1 MIHRR
6 DEFRGAQATI
16 DKVHQLA
23 KDGKINLFTQYQM
36 ASVKGDKN
44 LESIDIKHDNNEIK
58 NLKTDYV
65 LGFFGLIMQLG
76 PIANWGLNIDKKTIE
91 VDTEKFE
98 TNQKGIY
105 AVGDICNY
113 PGKLKLILSGFHE
126 GALAARACF
135 KLARPNEKYRFEF
148 TTSSKTIKERLG
160 VKKVIE
166 LYSANTPNG
175 KKISIML
182 EEIGY
187 EYKVINIDL
196 NKGDQFKPE
205 FKKISPFSKIP
216 VIIDQDNN
224 KNIFESGAILMYL
237 AEQSGKFYDTKDRLE
252 INQWLMAQMGYVG
265 PMLGQHHQ
273 FHHYNPGK
281 SQFGEERYFKISKR
295 IYEELDERLSK
306 SRFLAGE
313 NYTIADI
320 GTFPWIA
327 RHEWHDIGLKN
338 YKNLTRWYVEISERE
353 AVKKGFKFMNK
364 DEVPP
369 KP

>member
-1 MIHRR
+1 
-6 DEFRGAQATI
+6 
-16 DKVHQLA
+16 
-23 KDGKINLFTQYQM
+23 
-36 ASVKGDKN
+36 
-44 LESIDIKHDNNEIK
+44 
-58 NLKTDYV
+58 
-65 LGFFGLIMQLG
+65 
-76 PIANWGLNIDKKTIE
+76 
-91 VDTEKFE
+91 
-98 TNQKGIY
+98 
-105 AVGDICNY
+105 
-113 PGKLKLILSGFHE
+113 
-126 GALAARACF
+126 
-135 KLARPNEKYRFEF
+135 
-148 TTSSKTIKERLG
+148 
-160 VKKVIE
+160 
-166 LYSANTPNG
+166 
-175 KKISIML
+175 ML

-187 EYKVINIDL
+187 EYKVVNIDL

-216 VIIDQDNN
+216 VIIDQGNN

-306 SRFLAGE
+306 TRFLAGE

-338 YKNLTRWYVEISERE
+338 FKNLTRWYVEISERE

>member
-1 MIHRR
+1 
-6 DEFRGAQATI
+6 
-16 DKVHQLA
+16 
-23 KDGKINLFTQYQM
+23 
-36 ASVKGDKN
+36 
-44 LESIDIKHDNNEIK
+44 
-58 NLKTDYV
+58 
-65 LGFFGLIMQLG
+65 
-76 PIANWGLNIDKKTIE
+76 
-91 VDTEKFE
+91 
-98 TNQKGIY
+98 
-105 AVGDICNY
+105 
-113 PGKLKLILSGFHE
+113 
-126 GALAARACF
+126 
-135 KLARPNEKYRFEF
+135 
-148 TTSSKTIKERLG
+148 
-160 VKKVIE
+160 VIE

-216 VIIDQDNN
+216 VIVDQDNN

-295 IYEELDERLSK
+295 IYEELDARLSK

-338 YKNLTRWYVEISERE
+338 YKNLTRWYVEISERK

>member
-1 MIHRR
+1 M
-6 DEFRGAQATI
+6 
-16 DKVHQLA
+16 
-23 KDGKINLFTQYQM
+23 
-36 ASVKGDKN
+36 
-44 LESIDIKHDNNEIK
+44 
-58 NLKTDYV
+58 
-65 LGFFGLIMQLG
+65 
-76 PIANWGLNIDKKTIE
+76 
-91 VDTEKFE
+91 
-98 TNQKGIY
+98 
-105 AVGDICNY
+105 
-113 PGKLKLILSGFHE
+113 
-126 GALAARACF
+126 
-135 KLARPNEKYRFEF
+135 
-148 TTSSKTIKERLG
+148 
-160 VKKVIE
+160 IE

-205 FKKISPFSKIP
+205 FKKISPLSKIP
-216 VIIDQDNN
+216 VIIDQDKN

-252 INQWLMAQMGYVG
+252 INQWLMAQMSYVG

-295 IYEELDERLSK
+295 IYEELDERLSQ